1 MKKTNCSVPPTRQA
15 QREAFGYLSFNVSLI
30 NLDIIGVKLRE
41 SGEVVVLMYRGA
53 HKVGYVYE
61 GEKLT
66 PKQAFI
72 TFDDAP
78 DNYNEFDKYIEF
90 YQDRLE
96 VLAPIPDNY
105 VFINDQEIVQTKHN
119 DL

>member
-1 MKKTNCSVPPTRQA
+1 MEKSNHYVPPSRKA
-15 QREAFGYLSFNVSLI
+15 QKEAFGYLSFNVSLI
-30 NLDIIGVKLRE
+30 NLDIVAVRLRE
-41 SGEVVVLMYRGA
+41 SGEFVVIMYRGA
-53 HKVGYVYE
+53 HKVGYIYE

-72 TFDDAP
+72 TYDDAP
-78 DNYNEFDKYIEF
+78 ENYNEFDKYIEF

-105 VFINDQEIVQTKHN
+105 VFINDQEIVQTKEN
-119 DL
+119 NL